1 MRSLLRDCQAAMKIH
16 LVRENLVKGERRIW
30 IAPVDNFIFWL
41 PASPLNAYVI
51 SLPIYIYI
59 FTYLRMYMHIDVYI
73 YVTIFLFFLRQ
84 HIEMQ
89 GNTVHR
95 FSRRWLHVAYEKHI
109 HSR

>member
-59 FTYLRMYMHIDVYI
+59 YI
-73 YVTIFLFFLRQ
+73 YVFTHVYAYRRVHICDHISFLF
-84 HIEMQ
+84 
-89 GNTVHR
+89 TA
-95 FSRRWLHVAYEKHI
+95 AY
-109 HSR
+109 